1 MTWSRL
7 FGMVTLVVLVS
18 AASLAGIVLSFALLM
33 RYLGWQTVWNGIF
46 PWVTDPLDM
55 ITTFLAGGTVAACLL
70 MKRLAGTRTRSR
82 SRSRL

>member
-7 FGMVTLVVLVS
+7 LGIVTLAVLVS

-46 PWVTDPLDM
+46 PWSTDQLDT
-55 ITTFLAGGTVAACLL
+55 ITTFVASGTVAACLL
-70 MKRLAGTRTRSR
+70 MKRPAGKRA
-82 SRSRL
+82 

>member
-7 FGMVTLVVLVS
+7 FGIVTLVVLVS

-33 RYLGWQTVWNGIF
+33 RYLGWQTVWNEIF
-46 PWVTDPLDM
+46 PWVTDRLDM
-55 ITTFLAGGTVAACLL
+55 ITTFLAGGTVAAGLL

-82 SRSRL
+82 SRL

>member
-7 FGMVTLVVLVS
+7 FGIVTLVVLVS

-46 PWVTDPLDM
+46 PWATDRLDM
-55 ITTFLAGGTVAACLL
+55 ITTFLASGTVAASLL

-82 SRSRL
+82 SRL

>member
-7 FGMVTLVVLVS
+7 FGIVTLVVLVS

-46 PWVTDPLDM
+46 PWATDQLDM
-55 ITTFLAGGTVAACLL
+55 ITTFLAGGTVLAGLL
-70 MKRLAGTRTRSR
+70 MKWLASRRTCDPGR
-82 SRSRL
+82 